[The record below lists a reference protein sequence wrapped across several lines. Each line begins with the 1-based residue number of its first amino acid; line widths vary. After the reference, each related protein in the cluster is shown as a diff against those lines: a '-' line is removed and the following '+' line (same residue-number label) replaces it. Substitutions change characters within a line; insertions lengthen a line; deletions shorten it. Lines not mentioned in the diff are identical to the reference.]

1 MGGSSLGTWRRPF
14 ACENRWKQL
23 LTSLQHF
30 HGRDDLSSWGHHG
43 DIMGIWVCLT
53 KKRATPKSTYCE
65 SSFCRW
71 KPRFWGYTVYSVCIY
86 VYTCIY
92 IYICLCIYLFIY
104 IYIHHF
110 HTLAQSC
117 HCEFCCEMHLT
128 CKNTNN
134 QMTRWI
140 YIHIYNITGDDDD
153 IKQQGYNIGPPSCD
167 LNAPRGG
174 TIYIYI

>member
-92 IYICLCIYLFIY
+92 IYLFMYLFIH
-104 IYIHHF
+104 IYINTPF
-110 HTLAQSC
+110 PHTCSELSLRILLWNASYVQKHQQSNDK
-117 HCEFCCEMHLT
+117 M
-128 CKNTNN
+128 N
-134 QMTRWI
+134 
-140 YIHIYNITGDDDD
+140 IHTYIYNITGDDND